1 MKTFVTAC
9 IVLATTTLA
18 QAESM
23 EEKKFW
29 KRERDYIDKE
39 IAFVDKQC
47 GSKLAFDW
55 VDKPTLRAETE
66 KTNHTPNGVCGNIIN
81 LVGMICKNGDDEDK
95 ATVKSKITTIQCGF
109 AKERKLEL
117 KGGVLKYQG
126 NNNQANFGDWAKP
139 WLLKHL

>member
-9 IVLATTTLA
+9 IVLATTTFA
-18 QAESM
+18 HAESM

-29 KRERDYIDKE
+29 KRERDYVDRE
-39 IAFVDKQC
+39 LAFIEKQC
-47 GSKLAFDW
+47 GAKPTFDW
-55 VDKPTLRAETE
+55 VDKATLRAETE

-81 LVGMICKNGDDEDK
+81 LVGMICKNGDDDDK
-95 ATVKSKITTIQCGF
+95 ATVKAKITSIQCGF

-117 KGGVLKYQG
+117 KAGTLKYLG
-126 NNNQANFGDWAKP
+126 NNNQSNFGDWAKP